1 MLLKGINYWC
11 FPGAFEEKVD
21 PFDAIKMAA
30 EHRYEALE
38 LCISETGTQFGLDST
53 EATCKKLVQAA
64 GESNIVLKTTASG
77 LYWGRSM
84 GDPDPSIRAQAK
96 DDLKRMLQ
104 ISSWLGCKVH
114 LTIPSAVDVFFL
126 PDRPVQNYD
135 DCWQYA
141 TEGIHEMLPHA
152 EACNV
157 KMGIE
162 NVWNKILLTSG
173 EMGYFI
179 SQFDSPFVGCLF
191 DVGNVMPFG
200 YPEQWI
206 RSLKDKIVAIHFKDF
221 RKSVGTADG
230 FVDLLE
236 GDVNFPE
243 VIKALG
249 EIGFDGPVV
258 AEMIPHYHLYPIV
271 RVANTSLAMDYIL
284 GRR

>member
-11 FPGAFEEKVD
+11 FPGAFEDKVD
-21 PFDAIKMAA
+21 PFDAIKMTA

-38 LCISETGTQFGLDST
+38 LCIGETGTQFGLDAT
-53 EATCKKLVQAA
+53 EKRCKELVQAA
-64 GESNIVLKTTASG
+64 GEAGIVLKTTASG

-104 ISSWLGCKVH
+104 ISNWLGCKVH
-114 LTIPSAVDVFFL
+114 LTIPAAVDVFFL
-126 PDRPVQNYD
+126 PDRPVQNYG
-135 DCWQYA
+135 DCIKWGS
-141 TEGIHEMLPHA
+141 EGLAELIPHA
-152 EACNV
+152 EACGV

-162 NVWNKILLTSG
+162 NVWNKMLITIG
-173 EMGYFI
+173 EMQWFVG
-179 SQFDSPFVGCLF
+179 QFDSDYVGCLF
-191 DVGNVMPFG
+191 DVGNVMQFG

-206 RSLKDKIVAIHFKDF
+206 RSLKDKIIAIHFKDYK
-221 RKSVGTADG
+221 KSVGTADG

-243 VIKALG
+243 VIKALN

-284 GRR
+284 GRK

>member
-11 FPGAFEEKVD
+11 FPGAFEDKVD
-21 PFDAIKMAA
+21 PFDAIKMAKKYG
-30 EHRYEALE
+30 YEALE
-38 LCISETGTQFGLDST
+38 LCIGETGTQFGLDAS
-53 EATCKKLVQAA
+53 ESKCKSLIEAA
-64 GESNIVLKTTASG
+64 GHEGIALRTTASG

-84 GDPDPSIRAQAK
+84 GDPDAKVREQAK

-114 LTIPSAVDVFFL
+114 LTIPAAVDVFFL
-126 PDRPVQNYD
+126 PDRPVHNYD
-135 DCWQYA
+135 DCWKYA
-141 TEGIHEMLPHA
+141 QEGIAEVLPHA
-152 EACNV
+152 QACGV

-162 NVWNKILLTSG
+162 NVWNKLFLSSG
-173 EMGYFI
+173 EMNYFI

-206 RSLKDKIVAIHFKDF
+206 RSLGKNIVAIHFKDF
-221 RKSVGTADG
+221 RKAVGTAEG

-243 VIKALG
+243 VVKALN

-258 AEMIPHYHLYPIV
+258 AEMIPHYKLYPIA
-271 RVANTSLAMDYIL
+271 RVENTSTAMDYIL
-284 GRR
+284 GRK